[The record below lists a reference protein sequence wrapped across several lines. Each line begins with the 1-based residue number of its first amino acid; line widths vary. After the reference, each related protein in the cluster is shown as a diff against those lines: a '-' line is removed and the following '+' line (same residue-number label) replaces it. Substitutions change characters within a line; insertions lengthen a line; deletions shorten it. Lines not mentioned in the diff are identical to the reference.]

1 MSEDFIDWLLSHKIV
16 QVILEKVIF
25 FVVSPHGIFIILP
38 LSLLIMV
45 LRRGG
50 VKEVRVVMIDKF

>member
-25 FVVSPHGIFIILP
+25 FVVSPHGIFIIITAFIAYYGIKKWW
-38 LSLLIMV
+38 SE
-45 LRRGG
+45 RSKSSDDR
-50 VKEVRVVMIDKF
+50 